1 MQDKERQGLDEY
13 IKIVATEPWAIKSQR
28 MTNYLQSRIKK
39 KGISAPAPA
48 QAKRD
53 SLAETRARIGFVGS
67 SYSAIDLIGT
77 NEICRG
83 SAAQLNIEGSG
94 VILSKK

>member
-1 MQDKERQGLDEY
+1 MQDKECQGLDEY
-13 IKIVATEPWAIKSQR
+13 IKTVAAEPWAVKSQR
-28 MTNYLQSRIKK
+28 MTNYLQSKIKK
-39 KGISAPAPA
+39 KGVSTPAHV
-48 QAKRD
+48 KRD

-83 SAAQLNIEGSG
+83 SAAQLNIEGFG